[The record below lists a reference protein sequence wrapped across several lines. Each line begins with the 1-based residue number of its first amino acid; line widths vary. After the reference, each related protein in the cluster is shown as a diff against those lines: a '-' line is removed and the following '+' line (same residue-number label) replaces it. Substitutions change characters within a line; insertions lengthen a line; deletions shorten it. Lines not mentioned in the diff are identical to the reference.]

1 MWKKTLMNKLS
12 GLRSGIRNTASEN
25 PIVVMLSIFIYLITL
40 SAWASLTIVR
50 LMTSI
55 SKGKNTPIVLK
66 DKISLILKLINYA
79 ILFRLSSLPKSVASY
94 CKKGR

>member
-1 MWKKTLMNKLS
+1 MKYILTECM
-12 GLRSGIRNTASEN
+12 
-25 PIVVMLSIFIYLITL
+25 IVVMSLIL
-40 SAWASLTIVR
+40 QIVR

-79 ILFRLSSLPKSVASY
+79 IFFRLSSLPKSVASY

>member
-1 MWKKTLMNKLS
+1 MDVNEELKFLENSKKKKL
-12 GLRSGIRNTASEN
+12 G
-25 PIVVMLSIFIYLITL
+25 VDV
-40 SAWASLTIVR
+40 IVR

-79 ILFRLSSLPKSVASY
+79 IFFRLSSLPKSVASY